1 MDDHIKSDYD
11 TDFLVWL
18 ESQAELLRAKK
29 FDQLDLQHLI
39 EEIEDMAGQLK
50 RELAHRLEI
59 LLIHLLKLKYQPA
72 RASNGW
78 RGTVS
83 EQRRRIKRALK
94 QMPSLA
100 NVIDEYLVD
109 VYHDAVDGAA
119 AETGLPK
126 ATFPRTNPFTRQ
138 QIFDAD
144 YLP

>member
-18 ESQAELLRAKK
+18 EAQAELLRAKE
-29 FDQLDLQHLI
+29 FDRLDLEHLI
-39 EEIEDMAGQLK
+39 EEIDAMAGQLK

-78 RGTVS
+78 RGTVG
-83 EQRRRIKRALK
+83 EQRRRIKRLLK
-94 QMPSLA
+94 EMPSLA
-100 NVIDEYLVD
+100 NLIDAYLLD
-109 VYHDAVDGAA
+109 AYQDAVDGAA

-126 ATFPRTNPFTRQ
+126 ATFPTTNRFTRQ
-138 QIFDAD
+138 QVFDPD